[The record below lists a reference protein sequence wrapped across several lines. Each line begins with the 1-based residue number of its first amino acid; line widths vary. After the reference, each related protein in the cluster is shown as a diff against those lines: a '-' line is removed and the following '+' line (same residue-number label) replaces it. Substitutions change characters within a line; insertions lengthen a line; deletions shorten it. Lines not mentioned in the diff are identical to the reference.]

1 MVLMNIVSLCE
12 TNPNSYLLINLITE
26 GGIVM
31 KWRLRSLLPRKEN
44 ENLELYIKMR
54 MLESELNSLI
64 DILNEKE
71 ENAA

>member
-1 MVLMNIVSLCE
+1 
-12 TNPNSYLLINLITE
+12 
-26 GGIVM
+26 M

>member
-1 MVLMNIVSLCE
+1 MSRDY
-12 TNPNSYLLINLITE
+12 TLLINLITE

-31 KWRLRSLLPRKEN
+31 KWRLKSLLPRRKN
-44 ENLELYIKMR
+44 QNLELYIKMR

-71 ENAA
+71 KEIA

>member
-1 MVLMNIVSLCE
+1 
-12 TNPNSYLLINLITE
+12 
-26 GGIVM
+26 M
-31 KWRLRSLLPRKEN
+31 KWRLKRLRPRKKDKD
-44 ENLELYIKMR
+44 LELYIKMR